1 MLAPR
6 LLFLL
11 ALSVVLV
18 NAQFVFSP
26 GPFPFS
32 GYNGY
37 YSLPEQASWGDFN
50 NDGFLDLALST
61 AASSGPSSY
70 FRATRLYRNNNGQ
83 GFVQVNGTGLE
94 QLSGSTAQ
102 WGDYNNDG
110 VLDLLI
116 GGDWGAQLPCNST
129 NTLPALLYKGDGNGT
144 FTQAFSFGKWCGL
157 AGVWADL
164 NNDGWQDIILVGSTA
179 KVNGAIPSQTSAVV
193 WSNNKD
199 GTFTSFPLPS
209 AAALGNADVCVGDY
223 DNDGFLDLG
232 VIGEN
237 TTGFAHTVLLHN
249 NFRVAGN
256 NTAPSFTVV
265 TTTSF
270 ENHGVGSCAWGDY
283 NADGWLDFLLTGYQD
298 AYSSYTESTFLW
310 ENLQGTGFKQ
320 LNTSANGLVPM
331 GYSTGHWGDYNNDGL
346 PDICLMGRCNS
357 LCPIGGGTQLYILQN
372 QGGNSNFYLNSTLVG
387 TGATGDDGTCQWG
400 DYNNDGR
407 LDIFAINIDFNTA
420 LLTNHA
426 PMKGV
431 PPPPV
436 TALNASFTGSTL
448 NITWQRPTGVTGA
461 LSYNVGVWG
470 LFNSSLSFVLS
481 PLANPLNGFRLV
493 PAMGNAQTRLFMY
506 LEELDQSVTYYV
518 SVQTVDAAFRGSLFQ
533 NITIIPPQPT
543 TSSARRL
550 SAFFSPLLALLF

>member
-1 MLAPR
+1 MLVPR
-6 LLFLL
+6 LLLL
-11 ALSVVLV
+11 ALSTTVLV
-18 NAQFVFSP
+18 HAQFVFSP

-32 GYNGY
+32 GNNGY

-50 NDGFLDLALST
+50 NDGFLDLAIST
-61 AASSGPSSY
+61 EASGATN

-94 QLSGSTAQ
+94 QLFGSTAQ

-116 GGDWGAQLPCNST
+116 GGDWGGQLNCNSS
-129 NTLPALLYKGDGNGT
+129 NTLPSLLYQGEGNGT

-164 NNDGWQDIILVGSTA
+164 NNDGWQDIVLVGSTE
-179 KVNGAIPSQTSAVV
+179 KTTGAFPSQASAVV

-199 GTFTSFPLPS
+199 GTFTSYPLPS
-209 AAALGNADVCVGDY
+209 AAALGNGDVCVGDY

-232 VIGEN
+232 VVGEN
-237 TTGFAHTVLLHN
+237 STGFAHTVLLHN
-249 NFRVAGN
+249 DLSVGEI
-256 NTAPSFTVV
+256 NTAPSFSVA

-283 NADGWLDFLLTGYQD
+283 NADGWLDLLLTGYQD
-298 AYSSYTESTFLW
+298 AYSAYTESTFLW
-310 ENLQGTGFKQ
+310 ENLQGTSFKQ
-320 LNTSANGLVPM
+320 LNTTANGLVPM

-357 LCPIGGGTQLYILQN
+357 LCPIGSSTELYILQN
-372 QGGNSNFYLNSTLVG
+372 QAGSGDFYVNKTLVG

-407 LDIFAINIDFNTA
+407 LDLFAINIDTNTA
-420 LLTNHA
+420 LFTNNA

-436 TALNASFTGSTL
+436 TALQGSVSGSTL
-448 NITWQRPTGVTGA
+448 NITWQRPAGVSGA
-461 LSYNVGVWG
+461 LSYNVGVVG
-470 LFNSSLSFVLS
+470 FSSTASSSSVALS
-481 PLANPLNGFRLV
+481 PLANPLNGFRSV
-493 PAMGNAQTRLFMY
+493 PALGNAQARTFMY
-506 LEELDQSVTYYV
+506 LEGLDLTLTYIL
-518 SVQTVDAAFRGSLFQ
+518 SVQTVDAAFRGSAFQ
-533 NITIIPPQPT
+533 NITVVPPV
-543 TSSARRL
+543 SSSSRL
-550 SAFFSPLLALLF
+550 SSLSSLPDWLF